1 MYGNFTLIA
10 IDSNQGTFLK
20 LACPLNRYNRR
31 NSNKGKRWIK
41 KRYFRTIGRR
51 NWVFCGT
58 QKLENGTTRVVDLLY
73 MNTVKIVRHVKIQGA
88 ANPYARE
95 WQEYFSKRLNRKRS
109 KVTEQPGLLNAEA
122 GFPRA

>member
-1 MYGNFTLIA
+1 
-10 IDSNQGTFLK
+10 
-20 LACPLNRYNRR
+20 
-31 NSNKGKRWIK
+31 
-41 KRYFRTIGRR
+41 
-51 NWVFCGT
+51 
-58 QKLENGTTRVVDLLY
+58 